1 MKEAMDGMSRSL
13 VADTVSRAETG
24 AHPNLMSLLK
34 SCEELLA
41 ALGEEVDA
49 ERGRAQALRQRLIQS
64 RFHLAILGQFKRGK
78 TTLLNALLGEAILP
92 VAVVPVTSVPT
103 LISWGPKRKMRV
115 IFQKSQVDEQY
126 ADDPRV
132 FAASLEKYISEQK
145 NPANR
150 LGVLHVEVEHPSPLL
165 ASGVVLIDTPGIG
178 STLLHNTATTLDFLS
193 ECDAALFLVS
203 ADPPITQ
210 AEVEFLKEVR
220 PKVAHL
226 FFLMNKVD
234 YLRDDDRS
242 AALEFFRKVLG
253 EEAGLAKDD
262 PVFSVSARQGL
273 EARMHGDAAAWA
285 SSGMA
290 GVEAHLVD
298 FLAKEKART
307 LDIAVSRKAKDIA
320 ADTLT
325 RVRLK
330 QRTMSLPLS
339 DLETR
344 IKLFDQKLQEAEE
357 QRLELRDSLARDLR
371 RTEDLLGRHSD
382 EISRRAHGEV
392 SRIIEQEMSAREDLA
407 RVEDDVQGRLAKAV
421 PEIFEPAFAQV
432 TEVIKDHTRK
442 CLDSYQGRVTT
453 LVLAVRQAASEIF
466 EIPVIPSSD
475 TETFEVRHDPYWV
488 TYKLDLDFSMIPE
501 GTLDRLLP
509 LNKRLRRLR
518 SRLEKD
524 AEAIVSRN
532 IKNLK
537 WALIQSLQK
546 TFRKFTSDVDEQL
559 ERASAATRG
568 AVGAAHRLRVET
580 ATDVE
585 PEIEK
590 LRDWEKQLQ
599 ELHEKLGALEES
611 AKQRD

>member
-1 MKEAMDGMSRSL
+1 MSRNV
-13 VADTVSRAETG
+13 VAESVKEDDARAHSR
-24 AHPNLMSLLK
+24 LLG
-34 SCEELLA
+34 LLESSEHLLSA
-41 ALGEEVDA
+41 IGEEVDA
-49 ERGRAQALRQRLIQS
+49 ERIRMQALRQRLIQS
-64 RFHLAILGQFKRGK
+64 RFHLAVLGQFKRGK
-78 TTLLNALLGEAILP
+78 TTLLNALLGEALLP

-115 IFQKSQVDEQY
+115 IFQNSQVDEQY

-150 LGVLHVEVEHPSPLL
+150 LGVLHVEVEHPSPLV

-242 AALEFFRKVLG
+242 AALEFFRRVLG

-262 PVFSVSARQGL
+262 PVFSVSAREGL
-273 EARMHGDAAAWA
+273 EARLRGDAAAWA

-307 LDIAVSRKAKDIA
+307 LDVAVSRKAKDIA

-330 QRTMSLPLS
+330 QRTLSLPLS

-357 QRLELRDSLARDLR
+357 QRLEVRDMLARDLR
-371 RTEDLLGRHSD
+371 RTEDLLGQHSD
-382 EISRRAHGEV
+382 AISQRAHTEV
-392 SRIIEQEMSAREDLA
+392 SRIIEQEVSAEEDLA
-407 RVEDDVQGRLAKAV
+407 KVERNVQAHLAKAI

-432 TEVIKDHTRK
+432 TKVIKDHTRK
-442 CLDSYQGRVTT
+442 CLDSHQGRVTAI
-453 LVLAVRQAASEIF
+453 VMAVRQAASELF

-475 TETFEVRHDPYWV
+475 TEAFEVRHDPYWV
-488 TYKLDLDFSMIPE
+488 TYKLDLDYSIIPE
-501 GTLDRLLP
+501 GALDRLLP

-518 SRLEKD
+518 SRLEED

-532 IKNLK
+532 MKNLR
-537 WALIQSLQK
+537 WALVQSLQK

-568 AVGAAHRLRVET
+568 AIGAAHRLRIERV
-580 ATDVE
+580 ADVE
-585 PEIEK
+585 PEIER
-590 LRDWEKQLQ
+590 LRDWERQLQ

>member
-1 MKEAMDGMSRSL
+1 MTEAMHGTSHNLVTEPLKEAETLGHSRL
-13 VADTVSRAETG
+13 
-24 AHPNLMSLLK
+24 LSLLEG
-34 SCEELLA
+34 CEELLA

-49 ERGRAQALRQRLIQS
+49 ERVRAHALRQRLIQS

-78 TTLLNALLGEAILP
+78 STLLNALLGEALLP
-92 VAVVPVTSVPT
+92 VAVIPVTSVPT

-115 IFQKSQVDEQY
+115 TFQGSQVDEQY
-126 ADDPRV
+126 SDDPRA
-132 FAASLEKYISEQK
+132 FADSLERYISEQR

-150 LGVLHVEVEHPSPLL
+150 LGVLQVEVEHPSALL

-210 AEVEFLKEVR
+210 TEVEFLKAVR

-226 FFLMNKVD
+226 FFLMSKVD
-234 YLRDDDRS
+234 YLRDDDRC

-253 EEAGLAKDD
+253 KEAGLGRDD

-273 EARMHGDAAAWA
+273 EARLQGDEAAWK

-290 GVEAHLVD
+290 QVEAHLVD

-307 LDIAVSRKAKDIA
+307 LDIAVSRKSKDIV

-330 QRTMSLPLS
+330 QRTLSLPLS

-357 QRLELRDSLARDLR
+357 QRFELRDLLARDLR

-382 EISRRAHGEV
+382 EISQRAHSEV
-392 SRIIEQEMSAREDLA
+392 SRVIEETMSTREDLA
-407 RVEDDVQGRLAKAV
+407 KIEDEVQARLGKAI

-432 TEVIKDHTRK
+432 TEVIKGHTHK

-453 LVLAVRQAASEIF
+453 LVMAVRQAASELF
-466 EIPVIPSSD
+466 EIPVIPCSD
-475 TETFEVRHDPYWV
+475 TETFEVRHEPYWV
-488 TYKLDLDFSMIPE
+488 TYKLDLTFSIIPE
-501 GTLDRLLP
+501 SALDRLLP
-509 LNKRLRRLR
+509 LAKRLRRLR
-518 SRLEKD
+518 KRLEED

-537 WALIQSLQK
+537 WALVQSLQN

-568 AVGAAHRLRVET
+568 AISAAHRLRIER
-580 ATDVE
+580 AADVE
-585 PEIEK
+585 PEIER
-590 LRDWEKQLQ
+590 LRNWEKQLQ
-599 ELHEKLGALEES
+599 ELHERLGVMEE
-611 AKQRD
+611 